1 MSRYTDAVCKLCR
14 REQQK
19 LFLKGDKCYTK
30 CVLEKKPGI
39 PGMAKPQRGKPSAF
53 QIRLR
58 EKQKLRRMI
67 QMNEKPFASK
77 VSKASV
83 ARENSGDFLLRSL
96 EMRLDNIVRR
106 LGVATSLKTA
116 RQLVKHG
123 HIKVSGKQVNIP
135 SYPVK
140 PGETITLSP
149 KLKENVGVKL
159 SLETAKRLNQRPAF
173 VEFDESTLTAK
184 LLRIPERAEMSF
196 PINDQLIIE
205 YYSR

>member
-1 MSRYTDAVCKLCR
+1 MARYTDAVCKLCR

-30 CVLEKKPGI
+30 CVLEKRPGT
-39 PGMAKPQRGKPSAF
+39 PGMAKPQRGKPSAYS
-53 QIRLR
+53 IRLR

-67 QMNEKPFASK
+67 QMTERPFEHAVANASK
-77 VSKASV
+77 
-83 ARENSGDFLLRSL
+83 AREASGDHLLRSL
-96 EMRLDNIVRR
+96 ELRLDNLVRR
-106 LGVATSLKTA
+106 MGVATSIKTA
-116 RQLVKHG
+116 RQVVMHG
-123 HIKVSGKQVNIP
+123 HVKVNGRGVNIP

-140 PGETITLSP
+140 AGDLVALSP

-159 SLETAKRLNQRPAF
+159 SLETAKKLNQRPTWI
-173 VEFDESTLTAK
+173 EFNEEQLSAK
-184 LLRIPERAEMSF
+184 VLRKPERAEMSF

>member
-1 MSRYTDAVCKLCR
+1 MARYTDAVCKLCR

-30 CVLEKKPGI
+30 CVLEKRPGI

-53 QIRLR
+53 SIRLR

-67 QMNEKPFASK
+67 QMNERPFERAVTNAS
-77 VSKASV
+77 A
-83 ARENSGDFLLRSL
+83 AREASGDALLRGL
-96 EMRLDNIVRR
+96 ELRLDNIVRR
-106 LGVATSLKTA
+106 MGVATSIKTA
-116 RQLVKHG
+116 RQLVLHG
-123 HIKVSGKQVNIP
+123 HVKIGGKVVDIP

-140 PGETITLSP
+140 AGSVVSVNAR
-149 KLKENVGVKL
+149 LKENVGVKL
-159 SLETAKRLNQRPAF
+159 SLETAKKLSNRPAF
-173 VEFDESTLTAK
+173 LEFDETALSAK
-184 LLRIPERAEMSF
+184 VLRIPERGETTF

>member
-1 MSRYTDAVCKLCR
+1 MARYTDAVCKLCR

-30 CVLEKKPGI
+30 CVLEKRPGI

-53 QIRLR
+53 SIRLR

-67 QMNEKPFASK
+67 QMNERPFERAVTNAS
-77 VSKASV
+77 A
-83 ARENSGDFLLRSL
+83 AREASGDALLRGL
-96 EMRLDNIVRR
+96 ELRLDNIVRR
-106 LGVATSLKTA
+106 MGVATSIKTA
-116 RQLVKHG
+116 RQLVLHG
-123 HIKVSGKQVNIP
+123 HVKIGGKVVDIP

-140 PGETITLSP
+140 PGTVVAVNV
-149 KLKENVGVKL
+149 KMKENVGVKL
-159 SLETAKRLNQRPAF
+159 SLETAKKLSNRPAF
-173 VEFDESTLTAK
+173 LEFDETALSAK
-184 LLRIPERAEMSF
+184 VLRIPERGETSF

>member
-30 CVLEKKPGI
+30 CVLEKKPGT
-39 PGMAKPQRGKPSAF
+39 PGMAKPQRGKPSAYA
-53 QIRLR
+53 IRLR

-67 QMNEKPFASK
+67 QMNERPFERKVAEASG
-77 VSKASV
+77 
-83 ARENSGDFLLRSL
+83 AREASGDHLLRAL
-96 EMRLDNIVRR
+96 ELRLDNLVRR
-106 LGVATSLKTA
+106 MGVATSLKTA

-123 HIKVSGKQVNIP
+123 HVRIGGKTVNIP

-140 PGETITLSP
+140 AGEVISLIP

-159 SLETAKRLNQRPAF
+159 SLETAKKLNNRPAF
-173 VEFDESTLTAK
+173 IEFDETNLSAK
-184 LLRIPERAEMSF
+184 LLRIPERGEMSF

>member
-1 MSRYTDAVCKLCR
+1 MARYTDAVCKLCR

-30 CVLEKKPGI
+30 CVLEKRPGT
-39 PGMAKPQRGKPSAF
+39 PGMAKPQRGKPSAYS
-53 QIRLR
+53 IRLR

-67 QMNEKPFASK
+67 QMTERPFERAVANASK
-77 VSKASV
+77 
-83 ARENSGDFLLRSL
+83 AREASGDHLLRSL
-96 EMRLDNIVRR
+96 ELRLDNLVRR
-106 LGVATSLKTA
+106 MGVATSIKTA
-116 RQLVKHG
+116 RQVVMHG
-123 HIKVSGKQVNIP
+123 HVKVNGRSVNIP

-140 PGETITLSP
+140 SGDLIALSP

-159 SLETAKRLNQRPAF
+159 SLETAKKLNQRPSWI
-173 VEFDESTLTAK
+173 EFNEGQLSAK
-184 LLRIPERAEMSF
+184 VLRTPERAEMSF

>member
-39 PGMAKPQRGKPSAF
+39 PGMAKPQRGKPSAYS
-53 QIRLR
+53 IRLR

-67 QMNEKPFASK
+67 QMNERPFARAAAA
-77 VSKASV
+77 ASE
-83 ARENSGDFLLRSL
+83 AREASGDHLLRGL
-96 EMRLDNIVRR
+96 ELRLDNVVRR
-106 LGVATSLKTA
+106 SGLSTSLKTA
-116 RQLVKHG
+116 RQLVRHG
-123 HIKVSGKQVNIP
+123 HIKIGGKKVSIP

-140 PGETITLSP
+140 AGDVISLNG
-149 KLKENVGVKL
+149 KLKDNVGVKL
-159 SLETAKRLNQRPAF
+159 SLETAKKLNNRPSF
-173 VEFDESTLTAK
+173 IEFNEGELSVK
-184 LLRIPERAEMSF
+184 VLRIPERAEMSF

>member
-39 PGMAKPQRGKPSAF
+39 PGMAKPQRGKPSAY

-58 EKQKLRRMI
+58 EKRKLRRMI
-67 QMNEKPFASK
+67 QMNERPFAGK
-77 VSKASV
+77 VAQASE
-83 ARENSGDFLLRSL
+83 AREASGDHLLRAL
-96 EMRLDNIVRR
+96 ELRLDNVVKRM
-106 LGVATSLKTA
+106 GVATSLKTA

-123 HIKVSGKQVNIP
+123 HVKIGGKKVSIP

-140 PGETITLSP
+140 AGEVISLST

-159 SLETAKRLNQRPAF
+159 SLETAKKLNNRPSF
-173 VEFDESTLTAK
+173 LEFNEGELTAK
-184 LLRIPERAEMSF
+184 VLRIPERAEMSF

>member
-39 PGMAKPQRGKPSAF
+39 PGMAKPQRGKPSAYS
-53 QIRLR
+53 IRLR

-67 QMNEKPFASK
+67 QMNERPFARAAAA
-77 VSKASV
+77 ASE
-83 ARENSGDFLLRSL
+83 AREASGDHLLRGL
-96 EMRLDNIVRR
+96 ELRLDNVVRR
-106 LGVATSLKTA
+106 SGLSTSLKTA
-116 RQLVKHG
+116 RQLVRHG
-123 HIKVSGKQVNIP
+123 HIKVGGKKVSIP

-140 PGETITLSP
+140 AGDVISLTG

-159 SLETAKRLNQRPAF
+159 SLETAKKLNNRPSF
-173 VEFDESTLTAK
+173 IEFNEAELSAK
-184 LLRIPERAEMSF
+184 VLRIPERSEMSF

>member
-1 MSRYTDAVCKLCR
+1 MARYTDAVCKLCR

-30 CVLEKKPGI
+30 CVLEKRPGI

-53 QIRLR
+53 SIRLR

-67 QMNEKPFASK
+67 QMNERPFERAVTNATAS
-77 VSKASV
+77 
-83 ARENSGDFLLRSL
+83 REASGDALLRGL
-96 EMRLDNIVRR
+96 ELRLDNIIRR
-106 LGVATSLKTA
+106 MGVATSIKTA
-116 RQLVKHG
+116 RQLVLHG
-123 HIKVSGKQVNIP
+123 HVKIGGKVVDIP

-140 PGETITLSP
+140 AGSVVSVNA
-149 KLKENVGVKL
+149 KMKENVGVKL
-159 SLETAKRLNQRPAF
+159 SLETSKKLNNRPAF
-173 VEFDESTLTAK
+173 LEFNEDAFSAK
-184 LLRIPERAEMSF
+184 VLRIPERGETSF

>member
-39 PGMAKPQRGKPSAF
+39 PGMAKPQRGKPSAY

-67 QMNEKPFASK
+67 QMNERPFAGK
-77 VSKASV
+77 VAEASE
-83 ARENSGDFLLRSL
+83 AREASGDHLLRAL
-96 EMRLDNIVRR
+96 ELRLDNVVKRM
-106 LGVATSLKTA
+106 GVATSLKTA

-123 HIKVSGKQVNIP
+123 HVKIGGKKVSIP

-140 PGETITLSP
+140 AGEVISLTP

-159 SLETAKRLNQRPAF
+159 SLETAKKLNNRPSF
-173 VEFDESTLTAK
+173 LEFNEGELTAK
-184 LLRIPERAEMSF
+184 VLRIPERAEMSF

>member
-39 PGMAKPQRGKPSAF
+39 PGMAKPQRGKPSAYA
-53 QIRLR
+53 IRLR

-67 QMNEKPFASK
+67 QMNERPFASK
-77 VSKASV
+77 VAEASE
-83 ARENSGDFLLRSL
+83 AREASGDHLLRAL
-96 EMRLDNIVRR
+96 ELRLDNVVKRM
-106 LGVATSLKTA
+106 GVSTSLKTA

-123 HIKVSGKQVNIP
+123 HVKIGGKKVSIP

-140 PGETITLSP
+140 AGEVISLNT

-159 SLETAKRLNQRPAF
+159 SLETAKKLNNRPSF
-173 VEFDESTLTAK
+173 LEFDETTLTAK
-184 LLRIPERAEMSF
+184 VLRIPERAEMSF

>member
-1 MSRYTDAVCKLCR
+1 MSRYTDAVCKLCH

-30 CVLEKKPGI
+30 CILEKRPGT

-53 QIRLR
+53 AIRLR

-67 QMNEKPFASK
+67 QMNERPFERKVVEASK
-77 VSKASV
+77 
-83 ARENSGDFLLRSL
+83 AREASGDHLLRAL
-96 EMRLDNIVRR
+96 ELRLDNVVKRM
-106 LGVATSLKTA
+106 GVSTSLKTA

-123 HIKVSGKQVNIP
+123 HIKVGGKQVNIP

-140 PGETITLSP
+140 AGEVISLSP

-159 SLETAKRLNQRPAF
+159 SLETAKKLSNRPSF
-173 VEFDESTLTAK
+173 LEFDETNLSAK
-184 LLRIPERAEMSF
+184 VLRIPERSEMSF
-196 PINDQLIIE
+196 QINDQLIIE

>member
-30 CVLEKKPGI
+30 CVLEKKPGT
-39 PGMAKPQRGKPSAF
+39 PGMAKPQRGKPSAYS
-53 QIRLR
+53 IRLR

-67 QMNEKPFASK
+67 QMNERPFARAAAN
-77 VSKASV
+77 ASE
-83 ARENSGDFLLRSL
+83 AREASGDHLLRSL
-96 EMRLDNIVRR
+96 ELRLDNVVRR
-106 LGVATSLKTA
+106 SGLATSLKTA

-123 HIKVSGKQVNIP
+123 HIKVGGKQVNIP

-140 PGETITLSP
+140 AGDVVSLNG

-159 SLETAKRLNQRPAF
+159 SLETAKKLNNRPSF
-173 VEFDESTLTAK
+173 LEFNEGELSAK
-184 LLRIPERAEMSF
+184 VLRIPERAEMSF

>member
-30 CVLEKKPGI
+30 CVLEKKPGT
-39 PGMAKPQRGKPSAF
+39 PGMAKPQRGKPSAYS
-53 QIRLR
+53 IRLR

-67 QMNEKPFASK
+67 QMNERPFARAAAN
-77 VSKASV
+77 ASE
-83 ARENSGDFLLRSL
+83 AREASGDHLLRSL
-96 EMRLDNIVRR
+96 ELRLDNIVRR
-106 LGVATSLKTA
+106 SGLATSLKTA

-123 HIKVSGKQVNIP
+123 HVKVGGKQVNIP
-135 SYPVK
+135 SFPVK
-140 PGETITLSP
+140 AGDVVSLSP

-159 SLETAKRLNQRPAF
+159 SLETAKKLNNRPSF
-173 VEFDESTLTAK
+173 LEFNEGELSAK
-184 LLRIPERAEMSF
+184 VLRIPERAEMSF

>member
-30 CVLEKKPGI
+30 CILEKRPGT

-53 QIRLR
+53 AIRLR

-67 QMNEKPFASK
+67 QMNERPFERKVVSASK
-77 VSKASV
+77 
-83 ARENSGDFLLRSL
+83 AREASGDHLLRAL
-96 EMRLDNIVRR
+96 ELRLDNVVKRM
-106 LGVATSLKTA
+106 GVSTSLKTA

-123 HIKVSGKQVNIP
+123 HVKVGGKQVNIP

-140 PGETITLSP
+140 AGEVISLSP

-159 SLETAKRLNQRPAF
+159 SLETAKKLSNRPSF
-173 VEFDESTLTAK
+173 LEFDEANLSAK
-184 LLRIPERAEMSF
+184 VLRIPERSEMSF
-196 PINDQLIIE
+196 QINDQLIIE

>member
-30 CVLEKKPGI
+30 CILEKRPGT
-39 PGMAKPQRGKPSAF
+39 PGMAKPQRGKPSAYA
-53 QIRLR
+53 IRLR

-67 QMNEKPFASK
+67 QMNERPFERKVVEASK
-77 VSKASV
+77 
-83 ARENSGDFLLRSL
+83 AREASGDHLLRAL
-96 EMRLDNIVRR
+96 ELRLDNIVKRM
-106 LGVATSLKTA
+106 GVSTSLKTA

-123 HIKVSGKQVNIP
+123 HVKIGGKQVNIP

-140 PGETITLSP
+140 AGQVISLSP

-159 SLETAKRLNQRPAF
+159 SLETAKKLSNRPSF
-173 VEFDESTLTAK
+173 LEFDETNLSAK
-184 LLRIPERAEMSF
+184 VLRIPERSEMSF
-196 PINDQLIIE
+196 QINDQLIIE

>member
-1 MSRYTDAVCKLCR
+1 MARYTDAVCKLCR

-39 PGMAKPQRGKPSAF
+39 PGMAKPQRGKPSAYS
-53 QIRLR
+53 IRLR

-67 QMNEKPFASK
+67 QMNERPFERAVANAS
-77 VSKASV
+77 A
-83 ARENSGDFLLRSL
+83 AREESGAALLRGL
-96 EMRLDNIVRR
+96 ELRLDNIVRR
-106 LGVATSLKTA
+106 MGVATSIKTA
-116 RQLVKHG
+116 RQLVLHG
-123 HIKVSGKQVNIP
+123 HVKVGGKIVDIP

-140 PGETITLSP
+140 AGSIISVNV
-149 KLKENVGVKL
+149 KMKENVGVKL
-159 SLETAKRLNQRPAF
+159 SLETAKKLNNRPAF
-173 VEFDESTLTAK
+173 IEFNEGELSAK
-184 LLRIPERAEMSF
+184 VLRIPERAETTF